1 MTAVSSEDKVWD
13 MSNRTQAE
21 ADAAEQAAFAR
32 GDAEETQRAIAAL
45 TAAVAALTAEVREL
59 RVRTTVSH
67 NASGEAMSP
76 EAIAREHAGWDR
88 MFAAGYKAAREHA
101 AERLEHAAERWRT
114 APLFDLADV
123 SHPVA
128 VVLEAH
134 AMALRP
140 VTP

>member
-1 MTAVSSEDKVWD
+1 

-59 RVRTTVSH
+59 RARTTASH

-76 EAIAREHAGWDR
+76 EAIAREHAGWER
-88 MFAAGYKAAREHA
+88 AFAAGHKAGTALA
-101 AERLEHAAERWRT
+101 ATDLEHAAERWRT